1 MPERNTADPISLAVF
16 SAAVS
21 AVAEEM
27 GAALQRSS
35 FSPNIKER
43 LDFSCAVFD
52 DQGRMIAQA
61 AHIPAHLGSMPDSV
75 RVVLERCAPFAP
87 GDVVIVNDP
96 YLGGNHLPDIT
107 MVSPVF
113 LSEEPEAPLVGF
125 VANRA
130 HHADVGGISPGSM
143 PIATELFQE
152 GIIIP
157 PIKLW
162 ERGHL
167 NEAALA
173 LILRN
178 VRTPDERRGD
188 LLAQFAANRT
198 GLRRVLELVA
208 RYGLERYRELAEA
221 LLDYGERLARQ
232 AVRAIPPGRYRFT
245 DYLDD
250 DGVTDEPVPI
260 TVTIHADGETLTF
273 DFTGTAAQRPGSLN
287 TVETVTKSAAYYVL
301 RCLMPED
308 APMNHGVFRVLRVIA
323 PEGTVVNA
331 RPPCAVAGGN
341 VETSQRIVDV
351 LFGALA
357 QALPDVI
364 PAASQGTMNNLTIGG
379 IDPHSGKPYAYYET
393 MGGGMGARPG
403 LDGLSGVH
411 VHMSNTRNTPVE
423 ALEYAY
429 PFRVVRYALR
439 DNSGGRGA
447 ARGGD
452 GLVREIEFLAEAE
465 VTLLT
470 ERRRYAPWGLHG
482 GQPGAPGRNV
492 LLRRAGAGL
501 EEIDLGGKRRLTVHA
516 GDRIRIET
524 PGGGGWGHQPRHE
537 GQARD

>member
-1 MPERNTADPISLAVF
+1 MSGEARVDLISLAVF
-16 SAAVS
+16 AAAVS
-21 AVAEEM
+21 AIAEEM

-35 FSPNIKER
+35 YSPNIKER
-43 LDFSCAVFD
+43 LDFSCAIFD
-52 DQGRMIAQA
+52 PAGQMLAQA
-61 AHIPAHLGSMPDSV
+61 AHIPAHLGSTPDSV
-75 RVVLERCAPFAP
+75 RAVIEHCAPFTP
-87 GDVVIVNDP
+87 GDVVVLNDP

-107 MVSPVF
+107 MVTPVF
-113 LSEEPEAPLVGF
+113 LDDSGSVLLGY

-143 PIATELFQE
+143 PIATELYQE

-162 ERGHL
+162 QRGQL

-178 VRTPDERRGD
+178 VRTPEERRGD
-188 LLAQFAANRT
+188 LLAQYAANRT
-198 GLRRVLELVA
+198 GVRRVRELVA
-208 RYGLERYRELAEA
+208 RYGFASYQALSAA
-221 LLDYGERLARQ
+221 LLDYGERLARAAICQ
-232 AVRAIPPGRYRFT
+232 IPPGSYSFT

-250 DGVTDEPVPI
+250 DGLSEEPVAITATI
-260 TVTIHADGETLTF
+260 TVDGEVLEV
-273 DFTGTAAQRPGSLN
+273 DFTGTSSERPGSIN
-287 TVETVTKSAAYYVL
+287 TVETVTKSAVYYVL

-308 APMNHGVFRVLRVIA
+308 APMNHGVFRTVRVIA
-323 PEGTVVNA
+323 PVGTVVNA
-331 RPPCAVAGGN
+331 RPQRAVAGGN

-357 QALPDVI
+357 TALPDVI

-379 IDPHSGKPYAYYET
+379 RDPRTGTPFAYYET

-429 PFRVVRYALR
+429 PLRVVRYSMR
-439 DNSGGRGA
+439 DGSGGRGA

-452 GLVREIEFLAEAE
+452 GLVRELEFLTSAE

-470 ERRRYAPWGLHG
+470 ERRRFAPWGLQG
-482 GQPGAPGRNV
+482 GEPGATGRN
-492 LLRRAGAGL
+492 LLITHLPDGREQEVPLR
-501 EEIDLGGKRRLTVHA
+501 GKQRLTVRP
-516 GDRIRIET
+516 GDRLRIET
-524 PGGGGWGHQPRHE
+524 PGGGGWGTPH
-537 GQARD
+537 

>member
-1 MPERNTADPISLAVF
+1 MSGEARVDPISLAVF
-16 SAAVS
+16 AAAVS
-21 AVAEEM
+21 AIAEEM

-35 FSPNIKER
+35 YSPNTKER
-43 LDFSCAVFD
+43 LDFSCAIFD
-52 DQGRMIAQA
+52 PAGQMLAQA

-75 RVVLERCAPFAP
+75 RAVIEHCAPFAP
-87 GDVVIVNDP
+87 GDVVVLNDP

-107 MVSPVF
+107 MVTPVF
-113 LSEEPEAPLVGF
+113 LDDSDSALLGY

-143 PIATELFQE
+143 PIATELYQE

-162 ERGHL
+162 QRGQL

-178 VRTPDERRGD
+178 VRTPEERRGD
-188 LLAQFAANRT
+188 LLAQYAANRT
-198 GLRRVLELVA
+198 GVRRVRELVA
-208 RYGLERYRELAEA
+208 RYGSASYQALSAA
-221 LLDYGERLARQ
+221 LLDYGERLARAAICQ
-232 AVRAIPPGRYRFT
+232 IPPGSYSFT

-250 DGVTDEPVPI
+250 DGVSEEPVAITATI
-260 TVTIHADGETLTF
+260 TVDGEVLEV
-273 DFTGTAAQRPGSLN
+273 DFTGTSSERPGSIN
-287 TVETVTKSAAYYVL
+287 TVETVTKSAVYYVL

-308 APMNHGVFRVLRVIA
+308 APMNHGVFRTVRVIA
-323 PEGTVVNA
+323 PVGTVVNG
-331 RPPCAVAGGN
+331 RPQRAVAGGN

-357 QALPDVI
+357 TALPDVI

-379 IDPHSGKPYAYYET
+379 RDPRTGTPFAYYET

-423 ALEYAY
+423 VLEYAY
-429 PFRVVRYALR
+429 PLRVVRYSMR
-439 DNSGGRGA
+439 DGSGGRGA

-452 GLVREIEFLAEAE
+452 GLVRELEFLTSAE

-470 ERRRYAPWGLHG
+470 ERRRFAPWGLQG
-482 GQPGAPGRNV
+482 GEPGATGRN
-492 LLRRAGAGL
+492 LLITHLPDGREQEVPLR
-501 EEIDLGGKRRLTVHA
+501 GKQRLTVRP
-516 GDRIRIET
+516 GDRLRIET
-524 PGGGGWGHQPRHE
+524 PGGGGWGTPH
-537 GQARD
+537 

>member
-1 MPERNTADPISLAVF
+1 MPDRDRIDPVSLAVF

-52 DQGRMIAQA
+52 EHGRLIAQA

-75 RVVLERCAPFAP
+75 RVVLEQCAPFAP
-87 GDVVIVNDP
+87 GDVVVVNDP

-113 LSEEPEAPLVGF
+113 LGEEPQGELIGF

-162 ERGHL
+162 ERGQL
-167 NEAALA
+167 NQAALA

-188 LLAQFAANRT
+188 LMAQFAANRT
-198 GLRRVLELVA
+198 GVRRVLELVA
-208 RYGLERYRELAEA
+208 RYGLVRYRELCQAV
-221 LLDYGERLARQ
+221 LDYGERLARQ
-232 AVRAIPPGRYRFT
+232 AIRAIPPGTYRFT

-250 DGVTDEPVPI
+250 DGISDEPVPI
-260 TVTIHADGETLTF
+260 TVTVEADGETLTF
-273 DFTGTAAQRPGSLN
+273 DFTGTTAQRPGSIN

-323 PEGTVVNA
+323 PAGTVVNA

-357 QALPDVI
+357 QALPDTI

-379 IDPHSGKPYAYYET
+379 IDPETGRPFAYYET

-403 LDGLSGVH
+403 LDGLSAVH
-411 VHMSNTRNTPVE
+411 VHMSNTRNTPIE

-429 PFRVVRYALR
+429 PFRIVRYALR
-439 DNSGGRGA
+439 EGSGGQGA

-452 GLVREIEFLAEAE
+452 GLIREIEFLAEVE

-470 ERRRYAPWGLHG
+470 ERRRLAPWGLQG
-482 GQPGAPGRNV
+482 GQPGALGRNILV
-492 LLRRAGAGL
+492 RRTGAGL
-501 EEIDLGGKRRLTVHA
+501 EEVDLGGKRRLTVRP
-516 GDRIRIET
+516 GDRLRIET
-524 PGGGGWGHQPRHE
+524 PGGGGWGRVQPE
-537 GQARD
+537 YG

>member
-1 MPERNTADPISLAVF
+1 MQGVDAISLSVF
-16 SAAVS
+16 GAAVS
-21 AVAEEM
+21 AIAEEM

-35 FSPNIKER
+35 YSPNIKER

-52 DQGRMIAQA
+52 AAGRMIAQA

-75 RVVLERCAPFAP
+75 AVVIERCAPFQP

-113 LSEEPEAPLVGF
+113 LTEEGGELLGF

-143 PIATELFQE
+143 PIATELYQE

-162 ERGHL
+162 EAGRV

-178 VRTPDERRGD
+178 VRTPEERRGD
-188 LLAQFAANRT
+188 LLAQYAANRT
-198 GLRRVLELVA
+198 GERRVRELVA
-208 RYGLERYRELAEA
+208 RYGLERYRALSEA
-221 LLDYGERLARQ
+221 VLEYGERHAR
-232 AVRAIPPGRYRFT
+232 AAIRHIPDGRYAFV

-250 DGVTDEPVPI
+250 DGLNEQPVPI
-260 TVTIHADGETLTF
+260 AVTVVIEGESMLV
-273 DFTGTAAQRPGSLN
+273 DFTGSAPECQGSVN
-287 TVETVTKSAAYYVL
+287 TVETVTKSAVYYVL

-308 APMNHGVFRVLRVIA
+308 APMNAGVFRPVRIVA
-323 PEGTVVNA
+323 PPGTVVNA
-331 RPPCAVAGGN
+331 RPPRAVAGGN

-357 QALPDVI
+357 QALPEVI
-364 PAASQGTMNNLTIGG
+364 PAASQGTMNNLTSGG
-379 IDPHSGKPYAYYET
+379 IDPRTGRPFAYFET

-403 LDGLSGVH
+403 RDGLSAVH

-423 ALEYAY
+423 TLEYSY
-429 PFRVVRYALR
+429 PLRVTEYALR
-439 DNSGGRGA
+439 LGSGGSGA

-452 GLVREIEFLAEAE
+452 GLIREIEFLADAE

-470 ERRRYAPWGLHG
+470 ERRRLAPWGLHG
-482 GQPGAPGRNV
+482 GEPGQKGRN
-492 LLRRAGAGL
+492 LYLQRTDEGYTTHSLR
-501 EEIDLGGKRRLTVHA
+501 GKQRLTVRS
-516 GDRIRIET
+516 GDRLRIET
-524 PGGGGWGHQPRHE
+524 PGGGGWGRP
-537 GQARD
+537 